1 MENVNSEN
9 INNNINIKMCILLG
23 GVMIAISVMIFLY
36 INSNSKV
43 LNDLKNKNKAN
54 IDMTELMN

>member
-23 GVMIAISVMIFLY
+23 GVIIAISVMIFLY

-43 LNDLKNKNKAN
+43 LNDLKNKNKV
-54 IDMTELMN
+54 DMTELMN

>member
-23 GVMIAISVMIFLY
+23 GVIIAISVMIFLY

-43 LNDLKNKNKAN
+43 LNDLKNKNKVN